1 MIASYPLRGLR
12 IRIAFAVAASYA
24 FLLAFAAAFL
34 YLTLERRWLADVDQT
49 LATSARAAAAL
60 FSTELIEY
68 GSPDATVVHIVSE
81 LVFGDRT
88 IVAINGAGTRLA
100 RTRPMADSPDLWHA
114 DLTRISEVPLTLATP
129 TGPARVIGSPIAKG
143 YHLAIGFPLSPV
155 EDRLRYL
162 RLTLGFGFLICFGLG
177 TAVAMVMSRRALV
190 PVIDLAREADR
201 VSDALSSG
209 VVPTIRQPVA
219 VTLDEVGRLQT
230 AFVLLIGRLEEA
242 IAKER
247 EVASS
252 QRRFFGDA
260 AHELRTPVAII
271 RNEIDTALQTA
282 APSEQPVLAA
292 LARETDHL
300 GRLVGDL
307 LLLARGETRTD
318 LASAALVGLDDVTS
332 HAIMRA
338 GRHPAATGREIVVGE
353 FETAPVRG
361 DPTLLERAVL
371 ALIENALLHAAPS
384 NLFVSV
390 GIDRTNGAHQAW
402 VRVRDQGPP
411 IPAADRERIFER
423 FVRLRRDTPGSGLG
437 LAIVRWIADIHGG
450 TLTLHQDGGAPGKTF
465 QVSLPLGALPE
476 GPEPSIIAG

>member
-1 MIASYPLRGLR
+1 MASYPLRGLR

-24 FLLAFAAAFL
+24 FLLAFATAFL
-34 YLTLERRWLADVDQT
+34 YFTLERRWFADVDQT
-49 LATSARAAAAL
+49 LATSAQAATAFFA
-60 FSTELIEY
+60 TELVEY
-68 GSPDATVVHIVSE
+68 GTPDATVVHVISE

-88 IVAINGAGTRLA
+88 IVAINAAGTRLA
-100 RTRPMADSPDLWHA
+100 RSRPMADSPDLWHA
-114 DLTRISEVPLTLATP
+114 DLTRISEQPVTLATP
-129 TGPARVIGSPIAKG
+129 TGPARVIGSPIARG
-143 YHLAIGFPLSPV
+143 YRLAIGFPLSPV
-155 EDRLRYL
+155 EERLRYL

-201 VSDALSSG
+201 VSEALGSG
-209 VVPTIRQPVA
+209 VVPTIGQPA
-219 VTLDEVGRLQT
+219 VVVPDEVGRLQT
-230 AFVLLIGRLEEA
+230 AFGLLIGRLEEA

-282 APSEQPVLAA
+282 PPGEQPVLAA

-318 LASAALVGLDDVTS
+318 LAHAGLVGLDDVTS
-332 HAIMRA
+332 NAIMRA
-338 GRHPAATGREIVVGE
+338 GRHPAAAGREIVVGE
-353 FETAPVRG
+353 FEIAPVRG
-361 DPTLLERAVL
+361 DATLLERAVL

-384 NLFVSV
+384 NVFVSV
-390 GIDRTNGAHQAW
+390 GVDHTGGAPGAW
-402 VRVRDQGPP
+402 VRVRDEGPA
-411 IPAADRERIFER
+411 IPMADRERIFER

-450 TLTLHQDGGAPGKTF
+450 TLTLHQDDGAADKTF
-465 QVSLPLGALPE
+465 QITFPFGAVPG
-476 GPEPSIIAG
+476 GPG